1 MIAFLD
7 LETRSLRSVKD
18 RGVDAMVEG
27 DGMILSAH
35 YAVDDAPVANWR
47 GAFYDDPDPTP
58 LLDAIEN
65 GAMVCAHNARF
76 DRRVWNAWRKPHWP
90 MIRVEKTVDSATM
103 CRLVNWPAALGKAAA
118 RLGGEKLPNVTYRK
132 LWDMRHPMGETDRP
146 LFDQMVGYG
155 DQDVVEMRRLFNT
168 LPKLSP
174 ELQQEWIASERVN
187 DRGFLVDLDWAK
199 DAATL
204 FKSCT
209 LDSGDQVRVL
219 TRGLV
224 PTVKSSAALLAWLEL
239 HVGRRLTRPV
249 KVRIGGGRA
258 GFRTVV
264 KATADKSARA
274 SLREWLLTSDE
285 APTRATPAVLEVMD
299 AIDDAAGAAGS
310 KYQAALDRCS
320 GDGRL
325 RGSYIMHGASQT
337 GRFTA
342 GGMQPHNLIRHKSKD
357 PILERNECIAAPST
371 AAIGKLLRS
380 TVIAPPGRKLVWC
393 DWSAIEARITP
404 WLAIGPDTPAAE
416 RASAEAV
423 LKIFFDGGD
432 VYLHAASGIYG
443 RPIGKKDIERQHG
456 KVACIAAGTRV
467 VVRTSTGAITTKA
480 VQDVSACDM
489 VWDGIEW
496 VRQDGPVHN
505 GDKRC
510 ITLNGTKL
518 TRDHMI
524 WCGNALGWR
533 AAGAVAS
540 SGFMSRQASAS
551 GQASLS
557 SLDSFCGPAV
567 QSAHSLC
574 NATAGARNTGLTNT
588 RSRMGARCAAMPAGK
603 SKLARR
609 GVPTTGTSGRS
620 TPCPCASSRSKR
632 RLPVYDLL
640 NAGPRNRFTILT
652 PTGAMVVHNCL
663 ALGFGGSVGALANMA
678 RAYATELPDPA
689 GIVKGYRE
697 ANPWILWLCRKVEEA
712 AFEAVRNHGQVFG
725 AGKLQLVASHATL
738 ALVLPDGS
746 ALHYPNPRIE
756 MVDRFGKDDGEE
768 QPTVTFDHPAFGRAA
783 LSGPVCTENPT
794 QAVAARILRRAL
806 VLHERQH
813 QADPRV
819 GPIVMHT
826 HDEMVAECD
835 EADLELTY
843 AALER
848 SMSTFEPWADGLPM
862 AAEAGYGRFYQ
873 TEEKSDD

>member
-1 MIAFLD
+1 
-7 LETRSLRSVKD
+7 
-18 RGVDAMVEG
+18 MVEG
-27 DGMILSAH
+27 DGRILSAH

-47 GAFYDDPDPTP
+47 GAFYDDLDPTP

-90 MIRVEKTVDSATM
+90 TIRVEKTVDSATM
-103 CRLVNWPAALGKAAA
+103 CRLINWPAALGKAAA

-132 LWDMRHPMGETDRP
+132 LWDMRHPMGEVDRP
-146 LFDQMVGYG
+146 LFDQMVRYG

-174 ELQQEWIASERVN
+174 ELQQEWIASELVN
-187 DRGFLVDLDWAK
+187 DRGFLVDLGWAK

-258 GFRTVV
+258 GFRTEV

-274 SLREWLLTSDE
+274 SLREWLLTNDE
-285 APTRATPAVLEVMD
+285 APVRATPTVLEVMD

-380 TVIAPPGRKLVWC
+380 TIIAPPGRKLVWC

-432 VYLHAASGIYG
+432 AYLHAASGIYG

-456 KVACIAAGTRV
+456 KVAV
-467 VVRTSTGAITTKA
+467 
-480 VQDVSACDM
+480 
-489 VWDGIEW
+489 
-496 VRQDGPVHN
+496 
-505 GDKRC
+505 
-510 ITLNGTKL
+510 
-518 TRDHMI
+518 
-524 WCGNALGWR
+524 
-533 AAGAVAS
+533 
-540 SGFMSRQASAS
+540 
-551 GQASLS
+551 
-557 SLDSFCGPAV
+557 
-567 QSAHSLC
+567 
-574 NATAGARNTGLTNT
+574 
-588 RSRMGARCAAMPAGK
+588 
-603 SKLARR
+603 
-609 GVPTTGTSGRS
+609 
-620 TPCPCASSRSKR
+620 
-632 RLPVYDLL
+632 
-640 NAGPRNRFTILT
+640 
-652 PTGAMVVHNCL
+652 L

-712 AFEAVRNHGQVFG
+712 AFDAVRNHGQVFG

-783 LSGPVCTENPT
+783 FSGPVCTENPT